1 MFIVQGEGEALP
13 ALVWPWCERVAPAMH
28 VGWLVGLVRG
38 GVRAGGGGKESE
50 LNF

>member
-13 ALVWPWCERVAPAMH
+13 ALVWPWRERVAPAMH
-28 VGWLVGLVRG
+28 VGWVGEG
-38 GVRAGGGGKESE
+38 GCAGWQAGGGGKESE

>member
-13 ALVWPWCERVAPAMH
+13 ALVWPRLQRVALAVH
-28 VGWLVGLVRG
+28 VGRAGEG
-38 GVRAGGGGKESE
+38 GVQPGGGGKESE